1 MEKLVVEMIKI
12 DEISEY
18 ENNAKQHPEWHVEQ
32 IAQSIQEF
40 GFNDPIAIN
49 ETNSVI
55 EGHGRLRAAK
65 LLGMEEIP
73 CIRLTGL
80 TETQERAYII
90 AHNKLTMNTEFDL
103 EKLEYELNALQIENF
118 DLSITG
124 FEDSELEEL
133 LNKTQTLAEK
143 VKENPRD
150 TNLFDSFLVPP
161 FSVLD
166 TRTGYWQD
174 RKRKWL
180 SLGIKSEVGRGEN
193 LVFCSNLNSAN
204 LKGTSIFDP
213 VLCEIGYS
221 WFMPHTGG
229 IILDPF
235 AGGSVRGVVAE
246 QLGYQYT
253 GIDLRKEQIDSNI
266 QNAKEI
272 GCNTDKIR
280 WINDDS
286 QNVGKYVSDESVDM
300 IFTCPPYFDLEIYSE
315 DERDISNMSYE
326 DFSKIYTNILE
337 NCADKLKNNRFAI
350 VTISDVRDKKG
361 FYRDL
366 TGLTKHI
373 FESKGIY
380 FYNDMFLLNV
390 CGTGALRARKNMI
403 NRKVVRMHQS
413 VLVFY
418 KGNPKDIQD
427 HFQELKNVDYTFEEE
442 ENEVQDTSQ

>member
-1 MEKLVVEMIKI
+1 MENLVIEMIKI

-32 IAQSIQEF
+32 IAKSIKEF
-40 GFNDPIAIN
+40 GFNDPIAVN
-49 ETNSVI
+49 EMNGVI

-65 LLGMEEIP
+65 LLDMEEIP

-80 TETQERAYII
+80 TEVQERAYII
-90 AHNKLTMNTEFDL
+90 AHNKLTMNTDFDL

-118 DLSITG
+118 DLEIMG
-124 FEDSELEEL
+124 FEDSEIDDL
-133 LNKTQTLAEK
+133 LHKTQTLAEK
-143 VKENPRD
+143 VKENPSD
-150 TNLFDSFLVPP
+150 SNLFETFLIPP

-166 TRTGYWQD
+166 TKAGYWQD

-180 SLGIKSEVGRGEN
+180 SLGIKSEVGREEN
-193 LVFCSNLNSAN
+193 LVFCSNLNSSS

-221 WFMPHTGG
+221 WFMPSEGG
-229 IILDPF
+229 SILDPF
-235 AGGSVRGVVAE
+235 AGGSVRGIVAE

-266 QNAKEI
+266 QNAEEI
-272 GCNTDKIR
+272 GCNMDKIR
-280 WINDDS
+280 WLNDDS
-286 QNVGKYVSDESVDM
+286 QNVGNYVSDESVDM
-300 IFTCPPYFDLEIYSE
+300 IFTCPPYFDLEVYSE

-326 DFSKIYTNILE
+326 DFSKIYTNILSK
-337 NCADKLKNNRFAI
+337 CADKLKNNRFAI

-366 TGLTKHI
+366 TGLTKNI
-373 FESKGIY
+373 FENKGIH
-380 FYNDMFLLNV
+380 FYNDMILLNA
-390 CGTGALRARKNMI
+390 CGTGALRARKLMI
-403 NRKVVRMHQS
+403 NRKVVRMHQN

-442 ENEVQDTSQ
+442 EDEG